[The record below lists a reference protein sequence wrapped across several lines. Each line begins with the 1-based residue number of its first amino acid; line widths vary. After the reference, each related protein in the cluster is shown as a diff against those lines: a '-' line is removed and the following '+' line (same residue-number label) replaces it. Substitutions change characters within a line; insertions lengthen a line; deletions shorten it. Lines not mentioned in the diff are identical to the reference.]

1 MKKKIAKWLRQLADR
16 FYPQPIPPTILP
28 SLNDVRR
35 MESSFDIRKL
45 QACHAMDEDRVR
57 EYMRVNVPYN
67 EIMRK
72 VLAEKLV
79 EAHITEEIIP
89 KMQSLPQSAK
99 DLILNGNK
107 FIDYTSQCLI
117 YNENTGRADSWVPS
131 ISDVFAEDWEIVC
144 E

>member
-45 QACHAMDEDRVR
+45 QACYAMDEDRVR

-67 EIMRK
+67 EIMCK

-79 EAHITEEIIP
+79 EAILDSGAVKFEEHTNPGVSRTVTASMYIGI
-89 KMQSLPQSAK
+89 KRKQ
-99 DLILNGNK
+99 
-107 FIDYTSQCLI
+107 
-117 YNENTGRADSWVPS
+117 
-131 ISDVFAEDWEIVC
+131 
-144 E
+144 